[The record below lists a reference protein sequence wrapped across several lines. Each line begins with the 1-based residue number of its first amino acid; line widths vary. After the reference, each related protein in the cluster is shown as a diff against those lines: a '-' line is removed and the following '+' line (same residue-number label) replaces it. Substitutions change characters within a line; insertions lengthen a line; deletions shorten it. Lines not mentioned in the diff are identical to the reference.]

1 MRLASAI
8 RLTDPHTFR
17 IANWISRP
25 VGIES
30 LRSLLDRPDVKLQ
43 FAGHETFPCR
53 YGWLKKSYD
62 AIGAAASI
70 GEDDTRKVFAPDVAI
85 ADFGVGKNMVASMRH
100 WSLACGIIEP
110 LPTTK
115 SKLGGLTPT
124 ALGDILFGG
133 GDPYLE
139 RPASL
144 WALHWRLA
152 SAPGRASTWYFAFN
166 EFNEAIFNKETLSTR
181 FMARIDDL
189 REAGRLAGSR
199 ITRST
204 IDRDVECLMRTYVP
218 RSGGK
223 AGAEDGLE
231 CPLAELGLIANIAG
245 AGASQFRRGPKPT
258 LPDEVFALALTE
270 FWQAH
275 FETRGSLSV
284 EAVSHEPGSPG
295 RVFLLDE
302 ESIAERLERLTDVTR
317 GAITWD
323 ESTGLRQVTMRA
335 PIATLDPL
343 EPLRRIYSLKAAA

>member
-1 MRLASAI
+1 
-8 RLTDPHTFR
+8 
-17 IANWISRP
+17 
-25 VGIES
+25 
-30 LRSLLDRPDVKLQ
+30 LRSLLERADVKLQ

-62 AIGAAASI
+62 AIRLAGI
-70 GEDDTRKVFAPDVAI
+70 VGEDETRRVFVADVAI
-85 ADFGVGKNMVASMRH
+85 SDFGVGKNMVASMRH
-100 WSLACGIIEP
+100 WALSCGVIEALPSNKGKLA
-110 LPTTK
+110 
-115 SKLGGLTPT
+115 GLVSTPF
-124 ALGDILFGG
+124 GDLLFGN

-139 RPASL
+139 QPASL

-166 EFNEAIFNKETLSTR
+166 EFNEAIFNRETLATR

-189 REAGRLAGSR
+189 REFGRLNGSR

-231 CPLAELGLIANIAG
+231 CPLAELGLIANLAG

-258 LPDEVFALALTE
+258 LPDEVFAMALIE
-270 FWQAH
+270 FWQTH
-275 FETRGSLSV
+275 FETRGALSV
-284 EAVSHEPGSPG
+284 EAVTHEPGSPG

-302 ESIAERLERLTDVTR
+302 ESVAERLERLTEVTN
-317 GAITWD
+317 GAISWD
-323 ESTGLRQVTMRA
+323 ESTGLRQVSLRSQLN
-335 PIATLDPL
+335 TLAPL
-343 EPLRRIYSLKAAA
+343 EPLRRLYSVSVAA